1 MKFSTGRVNAFYSA
15 DHEARESIRQDV
27 LEERYAD
34 LQMEME
40 NIENLLNISEQE
52 RDEILF
58 EINDFLFECLE
69 ELVPELVEEAIEE
82 AIMECNVSGLTLE
95 SVITDGTW
103 YISYFF
109 KNNVD
114 QTTDFE
120 GYNLTFFINGDM
132 NVAGNGNDLDGGWE
146 INSNASE
153 RKLEIE
159 LDGDLLLDLEE
170 KWKVIEYTTTYVK
183 LRLVGQGNGGNNY
196 MYLSKN

>member
-69 ELVPELVEEAIEE
+69 ELVPELVEEEVVEEETNDVEAAKQARVQKIKKREKASIAIAKNAEKLKRAKSNIQTARLRIKGAQSPE
-82 AIMECNVSGLTLE
+82 AKSKAREGLRGARKHLATAG
-95 SVITDGTW
+95 IKAGTAQ
-103 YISYFF
+103 
-109 KNNVD
+109 K
-114 QTTDFE
+114 
-120 GYNLTFFINGDM
+120 
-132 NVAGNGNDLDGGWE
+132 
-146 INSNASE
+146 
-153 RKLEIE
+153 
-159 LDGDLLLDLEE
+159 
-170 KWKVIEYTTTYVK
+170 
-183 LRLVGQGNGGNNY
+183 
-196 MYLSKN
+196 

>member
-69 ELVPELVEEAIEE
+69 ELVPELVEEEITEAPDDAEAVKQARVQKIKKREKTAIAIAKNAEKLKRAKSNIQTARLRIKGAQSPE
-82 AIMECNVSGLTLE
+82 AKAKAREGLRGARRHLAT
-95 SVITDGTW
+95 TGMKAGTAQ
-103 YISYFF
+103 
-109 KNNVD
+109 K
-114 QTTDFE
+114 
-120 GYNLTFFINGDM
+120 
-132 NVAGNGNDLDGGWE
+132 
-146 INSNASE
+146 
-153 RKLEIE
+153 
-159 LDGDLLLDLEE
+159 
-170 KWKVIEYTTTYVK
+170 
-183 LRLVGQGNGGNNY
+183 
-196 MYLSKN
+196 

>member
-69 ELVPELVEEAIEE
+69 ELVPELVEEVVEE
-82 AIMECNVSGLTLE
+82 
-95 SVITDGTW
+95 
-103 YISYFF
+103 
-109 KNNVD
+109 
-114 QTTDFE
+114 
-120 GYNLTFFINGDM
+120 
-132 NVAGNGNDLDGGWE
+132 E
-146 INSNASE
+146 INDVEAAKQARVQKIKKREKASIAIAKNAEKLKRAKSNIQTARLRIKGAQSPE
-153 RKLEIE
+153 AKAKAREGLRGARKHLATAGIKA
-159 LDGDLLLDLEE
+159 GTAQ
-170 KWKVIEYTTTYVK
+170 K
-183 LRLVGQGNGGNNY
+183 
-196 MYLSKN
+196 

>member
-69 ELVPELVEEAIEE
+69 ELVPELVEEEIAEAPDDAEAVKQARVQKIKKREKTAI
-82 AIMECNVSGLTLE
+82 AIAKNAEKLKRAKSNIQTARLRIKGAQSPESKAKAREGLRGARRHLAT
-95 SVITDGTW
+95 TGMKAGTAQ
-103 YISYFF
+103 
-109 KNNVD
+109 K
-114 QTTDFE
+114 
-120 GYNLTFFINGDM
+120 
-132 NVAGNGNDLDGGWE
+132 
-146 INSNASE
+146 
-153 RKLEIE
+153 
-159 LDGDLLLDLEE
+159 
-170 KWKVIEYTTTYVK
+170 
-183 LRLVGQGNGGNNY
+183 
-196 MYLSKN
+196 

>member
-82 AIMECNVSGLTLE
+82 EPNDVEAAKQARIQKIKKREKASIGIAKNAEKLKRAKSNIQTARLRIKGAQSPESKAKAREGLRGARKHLATAG
-95 SVITDGTW
+95 IKAGTAQ
-103 YISYFF
+103 
-109 KNNVD
+109 K
-114 QTTDFE
+114 
-120 GYNLTFFINGDM
+120 
-132 NVAGNGNDLDGGWE
+132 
-146 INSNASE
+146 
-153 RKLEIE
+153 
-159 LDGDLLLDLEE
+159 
-170 KWKVIEYTTTYVK
+170 
-183 LRLVGQGNGGNNY
+183 
-196 MYLSKN
+196 

>member
-69 ELVPELVEEAIEE
+69 ELVPELVEEEVVEEETNDVEAVKQARVQKIKKREKTAI
-82 AIMECNVSGLTLE
+82 AIA
-95 SVITDGTW
+95 
-103 YISYFF
+103 
-109 KNNVD
+109 K
-114 QTTDFE
+114 
-120 GYNLTFFINGDM
+120 
-132 NVAGNGNDLDGGWE
+132 
-146 INSNASE
+146 
-153 RKLEIE
+153 
-159 LDGDLLLDLEE
+159 
-170 KWKVIEYTTTYVK
+170 
-183 LRLVGQGNGGNNY
+183 
-196 MYLSKN
+196 

>member
-69 ELVPELVEEAIEE
+69 ELVPELVEEEISEAPDDAEAVKQARVQKIKKREKTAIAIAKNAEKLKRAKSNIQTARLRIKGAQSPE
-82 AIMECNVSGLTLE
+82 AKSKAREGLRGARRHLAT
-95 SVITDGTW
+95 TGMKAGTAQ
-103 YISYFF
+103 
-109 KNNVD
+109 K
-114 QTTDFE
+114 
-120 GYNLTFFINGDM
+120 
-132 NVAGNGNDLDGGWE
+132 
-146 INSNASE
+146 
-153 RKLEIE
+153 
-159 LDGDLLLDLEE
+159 
-170 KWKVIEYTTTYVK
+170 
-183 LRLVGQGNGGNNY
+183 
-196 MYLSKN
+196 

>member
-69 ELVPELVEEAIEE
+69 ELVPELVEEVVEE
-82 AIMECNVSGLTLE
+82 
-95 SVITDGTW
+95 
-103 YISYFF
+103 
-109 KNNVD
+109 
-114 QTTDFE
+114 
-120 GYNLTFFINGDM
+120 
-132 NVAGNGNDLDGGWE
+132 E
-146 INSNASE
+146 INDVEAAKQARVQKIKKREKASIAIAKNAEKLKRAKSNIQTARLRIKGAQSPE
-153 RKLEIE
+153 AKSKAREGLRGARKHLATAGIKA
-159 LDGDLLLDLEE
+159 GTAQ
-170 KWKVIEYTTTYVK
+170 K
-183 LRLVGQGNGGNNY
+183 
-196 MYLSKN
+196 